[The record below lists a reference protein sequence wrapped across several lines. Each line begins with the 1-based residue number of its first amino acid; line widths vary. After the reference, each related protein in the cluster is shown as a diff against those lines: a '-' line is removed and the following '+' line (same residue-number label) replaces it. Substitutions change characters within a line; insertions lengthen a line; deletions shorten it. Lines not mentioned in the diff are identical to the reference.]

1 MTHEKTKIWLAVCAL
16 LASMPAFVLGIG
28 MISQISAGFAG
39 IFWGAAYGV
48 LLSVVAGLSAK
59 AIIEE
64 MPKLKKSS
72 TKTSH
77 SI

>member
-39 IFWGAAYGV
+39 IFWGAV
-48 LLSVVAGLSAK
+48 WCLTICCSRSK
-59 AIIEE
+59 R
-64 MPKLKKSS
+64 KS
-72 TKTSH
+72 H
-77 SI
+77 H